1 MFQCHREGPQG
12 IMEPNEIEPSSNEQI
27 MKSQNEEE
35 KTDKRNKICGIK
47 CFTFVI
53 TLHLLLMRMGNG
65 YFTGILRTLE
75 KQYGFTGLQS
85 GLLFSS
91 YNISTVVA
99 LLLLGY
105 MGDKFKKPVIL
116 GISCLLSAISLLI
129 MATPNFIGTHK
140 YYNQSMEYG
149 EPHSTSTDVLC
160 KRGFNNIT
168 CPVRTDTGS
177 DTDHQK
183 VPFYIILVAILMFGC
198 GAGAY
203 QNIGAAYIGTKLST
217 KTRGIYLGR

>member
-1 MFQCHREGPQG
+1 
-12 IMEPNEIEPSSNEQI
+12 MEPNETEPCSNEEI
-27 MKSQNEEE
+27 MKLLNEEE

-47 CFTFVI
+47 CFTIVI
-53 TLHLLLMRMGNG
+53 TLHLLLMRMGIG
-65 YFTGILRTLE
+65 YFTGTLRTLE
-75 KQYGFTGLQS
+75 KRYGFTGLQS
-85 GLLFSS
+85 GLIFSS
-91 YNISTVVA
+91 YNISTMVA

-140 YYNQSMEYG
+140 HYNRSMGYS
-149 EPHSTSTDVLC
+149 EPHSTLTDVFC
-160 KRGFNNIT
+160 KSGFNNIS

-183 VPFYIILVAILMFGC
+183 VAFYIILVANLMFGF

-203 QNIGAAYIGTKLST
+203 QNIGTAYIGTKLST
-217 KTRGIYLGR
+217 KTRGIHLGR